1 VVQSANQV
9 VHCTLR
15 LSCNAHCTAVDSRPT
30 WTQFAAVID
39 LCMRWWLPHLCL
51 PLGLPAEECYWGHGL
66 QLSGLSCLQMVA
78 GRPGAH
84 SSKPQVTRPL
94 QVCGQQSLHPL
105 KCLVSFGPVIR
116 WRYYQ
121 CGCKPSLGFSSCTT
135 QAAAMVSESTAACAV
150 QHDGSSHA
158 TSC

>member
-1 VVQSANQV
+1 MVQSANQV
-9 VHCTLR
+9 VHCTPR

-94 QVCGQQSLHPL
+94 QVCWQQSLHPR
-105 KCLVSFGPVIR
+105 KCLVLLASVGLWAAKPAPTQMPCVFWPCDMLALLSV
-116 WRYYQ
+116 WMQ
-121 CGCKPSLGFSSCTT
+121 AFTWLFVVHNPGC
-135 QAAAMVSESTAACAV
+135 
-150 QHDGSSHA
+150 SHGI
-158 TSC
+158 